1 MVGKLAMKLTAMGQF
16 SSVLL
21 ACCMQAVICSS
32 IGNYTDMFSLLDF
45 KKQIS
50 LDPQQALMSWN
61 DSTHFCSWKGVRCS
75 VKKPSRVTSLNL
87 TKQGL
92 VGQISPSLGNLTF
105 LEVLVLSANSFLGE
119 IPMSLGHLHHL
130 QTLYLNNNTLQGK
143 IPALANCS
151 KLTSLFMGWNQLT
164 GEIPVD
170 LPNLTGTVPASL
182 GNITTLK
189 AFSCAKNNIEGGI
202 PDEVAS

>member
-1 MVGKLAMKLTAMGQF
+1 MDKSSIFFLLRIYILIDYCYLKFPSFFSMHIIMVGKLAMKLTAMGQF

-50 LDPQQALMSWN
+50 LDPKQALMSWN

-92 VGQISPSLGNLTF
+92 VGQISPSLGNLMKG
-105 LEVLVLSANSFLGE
+105 SG
-119 IPMSLGHLHHL
+119 
-130 QTLYLNNNTLQGK
+130 
-143 IPALANCS
+143 ALA
-151 KLTSLFMGWNQLT
+151 
-164 GEIPVD
+164 
-170 LPNLTGTVPASL
+170 
-182 GNITTLK
+182 
-189 AFSCAKNNIEGGI
+189 
-202 PDEVAS
+202 

>member
-16 SSVLL
+16 FSVLL

-75 VKKPSRVTSLNL
+75 VKKPSRVASLNL

-105 LEVLVLSANSFLGE
+105 LKILVLSANSFPGG
-119 IPMSLGHLHHL
+119 IPISLGHLHHL
-130 QTLYLNNNTLQGK
+130 QILRLKNNTLQGK

-151 KLTSLFMGWNQLT
+151 KLTWLSMGRNQLT
-164 GEIPVD
+164 GEIHVD
-170 LPNLTGTVPASL
+170 LPNRLEALQLGVNNLIGTVPASL
-182 GNITTLK
+182 GKL
-189 AFSCAKNNIEGGI
+189 FRE
-202 PDEVAS
+202 